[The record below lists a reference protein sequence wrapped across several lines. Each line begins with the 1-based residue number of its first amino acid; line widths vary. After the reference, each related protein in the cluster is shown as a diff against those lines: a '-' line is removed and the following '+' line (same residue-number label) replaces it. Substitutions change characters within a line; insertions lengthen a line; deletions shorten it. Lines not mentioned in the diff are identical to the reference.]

1 MGLRDTARSLRQ
13 EAASLWLQWLRE
25 IRAYVQKH
33 TDDWLK
39 AEWEKLDDFYETP
52 EGKTWEGREKI
63 CARGAELHEI
73 GELKK
78 FYRDVLKYAEA
89 KERQE
94 KGGGEKAVRQ
104 HWEQL
109 KAMESGIRKK
119 YKSERKL
126 QVSLENMEE
135 GESVGSEQKGDDP
148 FAAADGK

>member
-1 MGLRDTARSLRQ
+1 MGLSDTARNLRQ
-13 EAASLWLQWLRE
+13 EAASIWLQWLRKN
-25 IRAYVQKH
+25 RDYVKKH
-33 TDDWLK
+33 TDEWLK
-39 AEWEKLDDFYETP
+39 AEWEKLDDFSKTP
-52 EGKTWEGREKI
+52 EGKTWEGQEKI
-63 CARGAELHEI
+63 ASRVAELHEI
-73 GELKK
+73 GELAN

-94 KGGGEKAVRQ
+94 KGGREKAVRQ

-135 GESVGSEQKGDDP
+135 GESVGSEQ
-148 FAAADGK
+148 